1 MTVSNEAPGSRSDAD
16 GNARRWLGVVVMAI
30 SGFSIG
36 ADLYMLPAL
45 LPSLAR
51 ELQIELTSAGQ
62 MLTLYAA
69 ISAVAAPVLVVLFR
83 QVNRR
88 TLLILSIAALA
99 LTNVLVALIPGS
111 VWFAVTRVLAAL
123 AGAVLGPIRTATAG
137 GLAPKGMQTRAIA
150 IATAGQSAALVLGA
164 PVGLWVAT
172 DYGWR
177 VAFAGAAGVSLVALL
192 GVFFVVP
199 SLPSTSKATL
209 GQQLSVLKNGKVLL
223 ILVSN
228 AASLCGIFVLLTF
241 LRPVLAQ
248 ITTLGPTASSLVFA
262 TYGVAGM
269 VGNALAGWAGGRLG
283 STRVM
288 LGGLVLAGLALV
300 GISALFLWPPS
311 MSSTLLVLLFV
322 VLWGGGAWAFYAMQF
337 SRLVELAPTAPAV
350 AVSWASPA
358 SFVGISLGASL
369 GGLTLQHGSAAL
381 LGGMAGLCFFIAAG
395 CVLATTL
402 ETKSNLELSPQAP
415 GK

>member
-1 MTVSNEAPGSRSDAD
+1 MSNEATGSQSHAD
-16 GNARRWLGVVVMAI
+16 SNSRRWLGVVVMAI
-30 SGFSIG
+30 AGFSLG

-51 ELQIELTSAGQ
+51 ELQIELSTAGQ

-83 QVNRR
+83 QANRR
-88 TLLILSIAALA
+88 TLLIFSIAALA
-99 LTNVLVALIPGS
+99 VTNLLVALIPGS

-123 AGAVLGPIRTATAG
+123 AGAILGPVRTATAG
-137 GLAPKGMQTRAIA
+137 GLAPKGMQARAIA
-150 IATAGQSAALVLGA
+150 IATVGQSAALVVGA
-164 PVGLWVAT
+164 PVGLWVAA

-177 VAFAGAAGVSLVALL
+177 VAFAGAAGVSLLALL
-192 GVFFVVP
+192 GVFLVVP

-223 ILVSN
+223 ILVAN

-241 LRPVLAQ
+241 LRPVLER
-248 ITTLGPTASSLVFA
+248 ITTLGPTASSVVFA
-262 TYGVAGM
+262 TYGIAGTG
-269 VGNALAGWAGGRLG
+269 GNALAGWAGGRLG

-288 LGGLVLAGLALV
+288 LGGLVLAGLALA

-311 MSSTLLVLLFV
+311 MISTALVLLFV

-337 SRLVELAPTAPAV
+337 SRLVELAPTAPAAAV
-350 AVSWASPA
+350 AWASPA
-358 SFVGISLGASL
+358 SFVGISLGSWL
-369 GGLTLQHGSAAL
+369 GGLTLRHGSATL
-381 LGGMAGLCFFIAAG
+381 LGGMASLWFFVGAG

-402 ETKSNLELSPQAP
+402 EPKGNPALSAQEP